1 MTSHQLYDVTAHT
14 QHPLAMHC
22 PPPPSSHRA
31 GAGAVLWGGGV
42 PSRVRAVPLVRRGQR
57 VPEVGSTPEVAA
69 LGGYRLP
76 PTATHSDSARPAA
89 RPPNTP
95 CGRERSRGGGVRV
108 APGPPLL
115 LPGPPPRYR
124 APTHGRAARR
134 HEHAQDEGPQ
144 QRATDHPHDGEGALG
159 GGHGDGARGGP
170 TALEGSPAAS
180 GAWRVRVWPGRAG
193 GMGGRGLGK
202 GGVSA
207 RQDLTPP
214 WPRSPAA
221 RRRPAARPALPP

>member
-1 MTSHQLYDVTAHT
+1 MMSHQLYDVTAHT

-22 PPPPSSHRA
+22 PPPASSHRA
-31 GAGAVLWGGGV
+31 GAGAVRWGGGV
-42 PSRVRAVPLVRRGQR
+42 PGRVRAVPLVRRGQR
-57 VPEVGSTPEVAA
+57 APEVGSTPETAA

-95 CGRERSRGGGVRV
+95 CGRERSRGGGPR
-108 APGPPLL
+108 GT
-115 LPGPPPRYR
+115 GTPPPGYR

-144 QRATDHPHDGEGALG
+144 QRAADHPHDGEGALG
-159 GGHGDGARGGP
+159 GGTGTELGVAPQPSRALRPPAVRGG
-170 TALEGSPAAS
+170 S
-180 GAWRVRVWPGRAG
+180 VCGRAEPVG
-193 GMGGRGLGK
+193 WGAEGWGRG
-202 GGVSA
+202 GGSA

-214 WPRSPAA
+214 LDGLTCSTPPPSSEASAA
-221 RRRPAARPALPP
+221 TVMQAVP